1 MENDT
6 VKLTGFH
13 AHIYYDS
20 SSRGAAARVRE
31 GLGSRFDVR
40 LGGWHDRPVGP
51 HPQSMYQVVFSP
63 NHFGPIVQWLMLN
76 REGLDVLVHPET
88 GDNVRDH
95 IDHALWLGRKLDL
108 NVEHLQRV
116 RST

>member
-1 MENDT
+1 MG
-6 VKLTGFH
+6 V
-13 AHIYYDS
+13 S
-20 SSRGAAARVRE
+20 GA
-31 GLGSRFDVR
+31 RFR
-40 LGGWHDRPVGP
+40 
-51 HPQSMYQVVFSP
+51 YQVVFSP

-88 GDNVRDH
+88 GDNVIDH
-95 IDHALWLGRKLDL
+95 LDHALWLGKKLDL